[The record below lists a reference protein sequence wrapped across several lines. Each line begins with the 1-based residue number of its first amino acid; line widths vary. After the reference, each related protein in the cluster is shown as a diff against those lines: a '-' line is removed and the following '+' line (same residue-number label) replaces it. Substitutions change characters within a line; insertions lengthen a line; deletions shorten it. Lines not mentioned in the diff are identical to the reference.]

1 MSSFI
6 KQNTIISLKA
16 IKGQKLRSSL
26 TVLIIAFGIMALVG
40 ILTATD
46 ALKASISDQFS
57 SMGANSFTIEQL
69 PSTRIRRG
77 GERIEGS
84 RPISIKDA
92 NQFIARFDH
101 PSVLSVSFR
110 ANSSAI
116 AKRKEYETNPNIQV
130 TGSDENYLAVKGYD
144 LEFGRNFTHTE
155 VEQGRHVCIIGSEI
169 KEKLFPNSEAAGK
182 EIKIEN
188 VKYEVVGVLKEKG
201 SSMGFSGDRNIFIP
215 LKTARMYFASGYT
228 SFDIH
233 VMSYS
238 PVEMEVAVQEAMG
251 TMRIIR
257 KDDLRNPESFRIRRS
272 DSLSQRLIENIQV
285 VTIVASIIG
294 IITLFGA
301 AIGLRNIMLVSVT
314 ERTRE
319 IGVRKA
325 LGAKAS
331 IILQQ
336 FLIEALTICL
346 LGGFV
351 GILFGVGAGNAVTIL
366 TEAPFVIPWTW
377 ISLGIMLCLI
387 TGVVAGFYPAKKAS
401 SLNPIDA
408 LRYE

>member
-1 MSSFI
+1 MASFI

-69 PSTRIRRG
+69 PNTRIRRG
-77 GERIEGS
+77 GEKIEGS
-84 RPISIKDA
+84 RAISIREA
-92 NQFIARFDH
+92 EQFTARFDH
-101 PSVLSVSFR
+101 PSIISKSFR
-110 ANSSAI
+110 ATSSSI
-116 AKRKEYETNPNIQV
+116 AKRKNYETNPNIQV
-130 TGSDENYLAVKGYD
+130 TGSDENYLTVKGYD
-144 LEFGRNFTHTE
+144 LEYGRNFSHTE
-155 VEQGRHVCIIGSEI
+155 VERGRHVCIIGSEI
-169 KEKLFPNSEAAGK
+169 NEKLFPNSHAVGN

-201 SSMGFSGDRNIFIP
+201 SSIGFSGDRNIFIP
-215 LKTARMYFASGYT
+215 LKTARMYYASGNT

-233 VMSYS
+233 VMSSS

-251 TMRIIR
+251 IMRIIR
-257 KDDLRNPESFRIRRS
+257 KDELKSPESFRIRRS
-272 DSLSQRLIENIQV
+272 DSLSQRLIENIRV

-294 IITLFGA
+294 VITLFGA
-301 AIGLRNIMLVSVT
+301 AIGLMNIMLVSVT

-351 GILFGVGAGNAVTIL
+351 GILFGVGAGNAVTVL

-377 ISLGIMLCLI
+377 ISLGIMLCLF
-387 TGVVAGFYPAKKAS
+387 TGVIAGFYPAKKAS
-401 SLNPIDA
+401 SLDPIDA